1 MPDISMCAGG
11 NCPKKQDCYR
21 YTAKPSQY
29 MQSYFS
35 EVPYNIEE
43 QNCDYF
49 WDNSDYKERKK
60 NDPA

>member
-29 MQSYFS
+29 MQTYFVHS
-35 EVPYNIEE
+35 PYDVKE
-43 QNCDYF
+43 QTCEMF
-49 WDNSDYKERKK
+49 WDNKE
-60 NDPA
+60 NSNNG